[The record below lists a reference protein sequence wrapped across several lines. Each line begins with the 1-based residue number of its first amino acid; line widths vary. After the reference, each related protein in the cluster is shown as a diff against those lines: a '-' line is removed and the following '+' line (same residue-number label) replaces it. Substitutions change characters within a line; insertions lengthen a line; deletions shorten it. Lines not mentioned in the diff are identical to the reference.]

1 MYENEVRNGRDAAFF
16 LANEVI
22 NEYHAFPVV
31 QRADLGEN
39 MLYIKL
45 DTQWYR
51 IAANRVLSG
60 NTIQDLEEL
69 ASHGD

>member
-1 MYENEVRNGRDAAFF
+1 MNEHEVKGAEDAAFF
-16 LANEVI
+16 LANEVV

-31 QRADLGEN
+31 QRGDFGKN

-51 IAANRVLSG
+51 ITANKVISG
-60 NTIQDLEEL
+60 NKIQQLEDLVR
-69 ASHGD
+69 

>member
-1 MYENEVRNGRDAAFF
+1 MNEGEVKNGEDAAFF

-31 QRADLGEN
+31 QRADLGAN

-45 DTQWYR
+45 DTEWYR
-51 IAANRVLSG
+51 VTVNRVLSS
-60 NTIQDLEEL
+60 NMLHRLENL
-69 ASHGD
+69 AERS